1 MKRAILVFVVAALVL
16 ITTAAWFFSSNSK
29 LTLAEIVEF
38 GVIIML
44 VAFANFIGAG
54 ILAMAIIFAL
64 SWLYFNF
71 RGVRNE

>member
-1 MKRAILVFVVAALVL
+1 MKRAILVFVVAAMVL

-44 VAFANFIGAG
+44 VAFANFIGAWN
-54 ILAMAIIFAL
+54 L
-64 SWLYFNF
+64 SHGHYFRPQLVVF
-71 RGVRNE
+71 